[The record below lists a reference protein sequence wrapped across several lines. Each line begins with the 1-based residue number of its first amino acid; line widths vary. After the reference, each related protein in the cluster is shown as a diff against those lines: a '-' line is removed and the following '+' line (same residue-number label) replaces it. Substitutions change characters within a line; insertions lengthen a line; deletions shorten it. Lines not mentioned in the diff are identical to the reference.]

1 MNTSIKKQCKKLNQL
16 LNINSDCDWSLLNY
30 KEVGRGVKG
39 YTLKACCNGE
49 CKYVV
54 KVLPN
59 QKLHLIEREI
69 KMQNNFSELDIAPK
83 ILDAFTCDD
92 NVYIVM
98 EALDQTVKD
107 FLLNLQKQ
115 KINDKQLT
123 SIIEFLQNQTIELVK
138 RSHHYGLAHLDLH
151 LDNVMIKFDDQ
162 GNFNRLYLIDFGKST
177 QYKTQQE
184 ADIEESYD
192 DIKLSFNMYKR
203 RDNRISPQK
212 IYKKNKSPKKYE
224 DEYKTPN
231 KKLSFDDEDDN
242 VSSVARALF

>member
-1 MNTSIKKQCKKLNQL
+1 MNTSIKKQCKKLNQIL
-16 LNINSDCDWSLLNY
+16 DINSDCDWTFLNY
-30 KEVGRGVKG
+30 SKVGKGLKG
-39 YTLKACCNGE
+39 YTLRCCCNGE

-83 ILDAFTCDD
+83 ILDAFSCDD

-98 EALDQTVKD
+98 ESLDQTVKD
-107 FLLNLQKQ
+107 FLLKLQQ
-115 KINDKQLT
+115 TTSDSQLI
-123 SIIEFLQNQTIELVK
+123 SVIEFLQNQTIELVK
-138 RSHHYGLAHLDLH
+138 RAHHYGLAHLDLH

-162 GNFNRLYLIDFGKST
+162 GNFNRLYLIDFGKSL

-203 RDNRISPQK
+203 KNNRISPQK
-212 IYKKNKSPKKYE
+212 IYKKKSPKKLYE

-231 KKLSFDDEDDN
+231 KKLSFDEDDDI
-242 VSSVARALF
+242 SSVSRSLF